1 MKWITRRTP
10 VVQDLCHFAL
20 PQNRRQRIIKC
31 LNDAKPCQSSGQ
43 MRVAFINANAMRT
56 GDLNF
61 LSLTFEPKRKWLA
74 GLRREI
80 THQPVS
86 VAQFIRIGE
95 HTKLNAAELFVDV
108 GMAQA

>member
-1 MKWITRRTP
+1 M
-10 VVQDLCHFAL
+10 QNLNHFSL
-20 PQNRRQRIIKC
+20 QQNRRQRIIKC
-31 LNDAKPCQSSGQ
+31 LNDPRPCQSRGQ
-43 MRVAFINANAMRT
+43 MRVAFIDANAMRT

-80 THQPVS
+80 THQPVT
-86 VAQFIRIGE
+86 VAQFIRIGG

-108 GMAQA
+108 GMAQV